1 MPISEEEMASNYG
14 WALSVLK
21 SNPEL
26 YKLFKRAVGPPA
38 YGQAKFVAELRN
50 TKWYKTRSESTR
62 QALVL
67 QKADPAEYNRRV
79 STAAT
84 AVADQYYA
92 MTGKQMSAAQAK
104 KYGATAFTFGFND
117 AELRDLISGTV
128 QSQTIMMKQGG
139 LGGSLGQAE
148 QQMRSAAEDYGLDFS
163 DTYFAGKLNDI
174 ARQKTD
180 VTSVTNGFRQQAK
193 SRYAA
198 FADQL
203 DQGVTI
209 KDIAEPYR
217 QLMAKTLEISDKS
230 IRIADKNIQ
239 NALTF
244 RPTAGNKVQA
254 PTGMNLAD
262 FERTLKNDPRWDKTN
277 QARDQ
282 VMSAGRQVLTDLGFL
297 GQGGS

>member
-1 MPISEEEMASNYG
+1 VPISEEEMASNYG

-26 YKLFKRAVGPPA
+26 YKLFKKAVGPPA
-38 YGQAKFVAELRN
+38 YGQAKFTAELRN
-50 TKWYKTRSESTR
+50 TKWYKTHSESAR

-67 QKADPAEYNRRV
+67 QKADPSEYNRRV
-79 STAAT
+79 SIAGTAI
-84 AVADQYYA
+84 ADQYYA
-92 MTGKQMSAAQAK
+92 LTGKKMSTAQAN
-104 KYGATAFTFGFND
+104 KYGVTAFTYGYND
-117 AELRDLISGTV
+117 AEIRDLTGNMVS
-128 QSQTIMMKQGG
+128 SQQIMTKQGG
-139 LGGSLGQAE
+139 IGGSLGQAE
-148 QQMRSAAEDYGLDFS
+148 QQLRSAAEDYGLDFS
-163 DTYFAGKLNDI
+163 DTYYAGALNNI
-174 ARQKTD
+174 ARQQTD
-180 VTSVTNGFRQQAK
+180 VTALTENFRNQAK

-230 IRIADKNIQ
+230 IKLSDKSIQ

-244 RPTAGNKVQA
+244 RPSAGNKVQA

-262 FERTLKNDPRWDKTN
+262 FERGLKNDPRWDKTN

-282 VMSAGRQVLTDLGFL
+282 VMSAGKQVLTDLGFL
-297 GQGGS
+297 GQGGN

>member
-26 YKLFKRAVGPPA
+26 YKLFKKAVGPPA

-50 TKWYKTRSESTR
+50 TGWYKSHDETAR

-79 STAAT
+79 QKAGSQIADQFYALTGKKMSTA
-84 AVADQYYA
+84 
-92 MTGKQMSAAQAK
+92 QAN
-104 KYGATAFTFGFND
+104 KYGVTAFMFGYSD
-117 AELRDLISGTV
+117 SEIRDLVGNQV
-128 QSQTIMMKQGG
+128 GAQGVMMKQGG
-139 LGGSLGQAE
+139 MGGSLGQAE
-148 QQMRSAAEDYGLDFS
+148 QQLRASAEDYGLDFS
-163 DTYFAGKLNDI
+163 DTYYAGAMNDI

-180 VTSVTNGFRQQAK
+180 VTALQQNFRNQAK

-217 QLMAKTLEISDKS
+217 QLMAKTLEVSDKS
-230 IRIADKNIQ
+230 IRISDKNIQ
-239 NALTF
+239 SALTF
-244 RPTAGNKVQA
+244 RPTVGNKVQA

-262 FERTLKNDPRWDKTN
+262 FERQLKNDPRWDKTN

-282 VMSAGRQVLTDLGFL
+282 IMASGRQVLTDMGFL
-297 GQGGS
+297 GAGGN

>member
-14 WALSVLK
+14 WALAVLK
-21 SNPEL
+21 SDPDL

-50 TKWYKTRSESTR
+50 TKWYKTHSESMR
-62 QALVL
+62 QSLVL
-67 QKADPAEYNRRV
+67 QKADPAEYSRRV
-79 STAAT
+79 QQAGTAI
-84 AVADQYYA
+84 ADQYYA
-92 MTGKQMSAAQAK
+92 LTGKKMSVAQAN
-104 KYGATAFTFGFND
+104 KYGVTAFSYGYSD
-117 AELRDLISGTV
+117 AEMRDLTGSLVGA
-128 QSQTIMMKQGG
+128 QGIMMKQGG

-148 QQMRSAAEDYGLDFS
+148 QQLRSAAEDYGLDFS
-163 DTYFAGKLNDI
+163 DTYYAGALNDI

-180 VTSVTNGFRQQAK
+180 VTSLQNNFRNQAK

-198 FADQL
+198 YADQL
-203 DQGVTI
+203 DQGITI

-217 QLMAKTLEISDKS
+217 QLMAKTLEVSDKS
-230 IRIADKNIQ
+230 IRISDKMIQ

-244 RPTAGNKVQA
+244 RPTSAGKVQA

-262 FERTLKNDPRWDKTN
+262 FERNLKNDPRWDKTN

-297 GQGGS
+297 GAGGN